1 MPHDSTRPVAHRIE
15 HAANGANSAPMNVKG
30 IHHDR
35 KASVPAGVAPM
46 IAEGT
51 LALPLAPGAEPRT
64 IMVVR
69 LHAFGDAVIALPVV
83 AALRRR
89 YPDARITVITSR
101 EYVAL
106 FHAVVDLDEAHGLI
120 TRGPRVGRIA
130 WLGAQLRRIERPDLL
145 IDLQRSRLSTLFR
158 RLLNPPAW
166 SAIDR
171 FAPRA
176 AIERYRDGVAAAT
189 GEELTLPYRH
199 PLAPEHA
206 AALLER
212 FALPDDGRP
221 LVCLNPAGCWPTK
234 NWPPERYVALGR
246 RLIEAHDARI
256 LLLGTENVAA
266 GAAVLREGLAGEL
279 IDLVGKTSSL
289 EALALM
295 SRLALMVSDDSGL
308 MHLAWT
314 SGVPTVGLLGASRAT
329 WSRPYGPHT
338 HTIGSEDLP
347 CGACMSAECGRGDRH
362 CLERVGVA
370 EVARVC
376 AELLASSKFPIQ
388 HSK

>member
-1 MPHDSTRPVAHRIE
+1 
-15 HAANGANSAPMNVKG
+15 
-30 IHHDR
+30 
-35 KASVPAGVAPM
+35 M

-51 LALPLAPGAEPRT
+51 LGHPLTSGAEPRT

-69 LHAFGDAVIALPVV
+69 LHAFGDAVITLPVI

-89 YPDARITVITSR
+89 YPNARITMITSR

-106 FHAVVDLDEAHGLI
+106 FRAIVDLDDVHGLI

-130 WLGAQLRRIERPDLL
+130 RLGALLRRIERPDLL

-158 RLLNPPAW
+158 RLLDPPAW

-176 AIERYRDGVAAAT
+176 AVERYRDGVAAAI
-189 GEELTLPYRH
+189 GRELPLLYRH
-199 PLAPEHA
+199 PLAPERA

-246 RLIEAHDARI
+246 RLIAEHDARI

-266 GAAVLREGLAGEL
+266 GAAVLRGGFGDEL
-279 IDLVGKTSSL
+279 IDLVGETTPL

-295 SRLALMVSDDSGL
+295 SRLALIVSDDSGL

-314 SGVPTVGLLGASRAT
+314 TGVPTVGLLGASRAT

-338 HTIGSEDLP
+338 RTIGSEDLP
-347 CGACMSAECGRGDRH
+347 CGACMSPVCARGDRY
-362 CLERVGVA
+362 CLERIGEV
-370 EVARVC
+370 EVAGVC
-376 AELLASSKFPIQ
+376 AELLGSSKFSIQ
-388 HSK
+388 NSK